1 MYRRCD
7 KRKHLSAIGALL
19 IVAVSGCSP
28 RGTLALMP
36 EGSPPTQEKTVLVAT
51 SRAPAAPPNFF
62 GEARSYKTNYARFQV
77 SVPPERKPGEVKYP
91 KNDRIDPET
100 QFLVS
105 SFDRI
110 GTRQDFVRA
119 INSELARQP
128 AGVSQGSIFV
138 HGFNTNFPE
147 GVMRDV
153 ALVLDTGRPGV
164 NVVYSWPSAGSVLKY
179 LDDRE
184 SALFARDSVKETF
197 QSMSQSR
204 MSNYLVV
211 AHSMGTFVVMDALRE
226 LALEKN
232 SQTLRKMKAV
242 VLISADLDIDVFLKQ
257 APAVLAAGVPIVLL
271 TTEDDLALRTSA
283 TMRGQG
289 DRVGDLRDN
298 SRLGGL
304 DIPVFDLSN
313 VKSGGALKH
322 FKIGSSPEIL
332 DVLKTLNQSGQG
344 VIGATLA
351 GPVINI
357 GEEVLEDATDVL
369 VTQ

>member
-1 MYRRCD
+1 MRN
-7 KRKHLSAIGALL
+7 LVLL
-19 IVAVSGCSP
+19 IGFILIAATPGCGP
-28 RGTLALMP
+28 RGTLALLP
-36 EGSPPTQEKTVLVAT
+36 EGSPPTQEKAVLVAT
-51 SRAPAAPPNFF
+51 SRASAPPPEFF
-62 GEARSYKTNYARFQV
+62 GSGRSYKTNYARFEI
-77 SVPPERKPGEVKYP
+77 SIPPNRQPGEIKYP
-91 KNDRIDPET
+91 DNDRIDPDE

-105 SFDRI
+105 SFSRI
-110 GTRQDFVRA
+110 GTRQDFARA
-119 INSELARQP
+119 INSELAKQP
-128 AGVSQGSIFV
+128 AGMSQGTIFV

-153 ALVLDTGRPGV
+153 ALMLDTGRPGV

-184 SALFARDSVKETF
+184 SVLFARDSVKETF
-197 QSMSQSR
+197 ETMSESR
-204 MSNYLVV
+204 LSNYLVV

-226 LALEKN
+226 LALERN
-232 SQTLRKMKAV
+232 SRTLRKMKAV

-271 TTEDDLALRTSA
+271 TTQDDLALRTSA
-283 TMRGQG
+283 TMRGQD

-332 DVLKTLNQSGQG
+332 DFLKKLNQSGQG
-344 VIGATLA
+344 VIGTTLV

-369 VTQ
+369 LTE